1 MSGTTHSESDALLN
15 GKSYQT
21 LKIEHLEGQDEN
33 QPLSLGAYSS
43 SGKKT
48 RLIAFLTGA
57 AALGCSAFA
66 LSSLK
71 SAPRVKPPLISS
83 FKDSLVSSDL
93 DKMVNFPMLK
103 MTSCTDKPGWKDSFN
118 DGCDWYENRDAPG
131 CPRFGAGF
139 DAGMGTAQKN
149 CCYCGGGIITT
160 SPPSAIPTPSPTPSP
175 TPDPSVITCP
185 NGETFKITLI
195 NTGTNTRYD
204 AAFASAKKRWESIIK
219 CGLADVPP
227 LSSISQDNDWFAG
240 QLSKPYNGPVGDLV
254 IGYEF
259 ISIDGR
265 FNILGQ
271 ATNIYQR
278 PATGSP
284 ISGIM
289 QFDVVDFD
297 ALPSSKYINR
307 LEYTCWNPIFY

>member
-1 MSGTTHSESDALLN
+1 MSSRTHSESDALLN

-21 LKIEHLEGQDEN
+21 LKVEHLEGQDEN
-33 QPLSLGAYSS
+33 KPLSLGAYSS

-71 SAPRVKPPLISS
+71 SAPRAKTPLAS

-103 MTSCTDKPGWKDSFN
+103 MSSCTDKPGWKDSFN

-131 CPRFGAGF
+131 CPGFGAGF
-139 DAGMGTAQKN
+139 DDGMGTAQKS

-160 SPPSAIPTPSPTPSP
+160 SPPSPTPSPTPS
-175 TPDPSVITCP
+175 VVTCP
-185 NGETFKITLI
+185 SGETFKITLI

-227 LSSISQDNDWFAG
+227 QDNDWFAG
-240 QLSKPYNGPVGDLV
+240 RLSKPYNGPVDDLV

-271 ATNIYQR
+271 ASKIYQR

-284 ISGIM
+284 ISGFM
-289 QFDVVDFD
+289 QFDVADFD
-297 ALPSSKYINR
+297 AMPSSKYINH
-307 LEYTCWNPIFY
+307 LDYT